1 MKPQPE
7 CASCLLGWLN
17 ERIAVLGE
25 EGAHSSTV
33 NSLARMVSDR
43 FGSTANVGSLANRT
57 IRMAQGPIIE
67 LADHYEGIKKRNN
80 RIASRLIP
88 AAKNFIERGT
98 SAREKFLRT
107 CSLATLGNV
116 APLGPPDGGF
126 EFQEVQDLIRDEGS
140 TPDFSEEIYEAALAA
155 ESILYITDN
164 AGEIGFDS
172 LLIER
177 LKKMGA
183 KVTLVVKEEPFFED
197 ATAKDAGFFSLDGLA
212 DDIISIGGFFVPDEL
227 SPPLRHA
234 FKQSDLLVSK
244 GTGNYEALQGE
255 AKGKPTIHMLKVK
268 CKPVARQTGGQ
279 MGTFLIG
286 LER

>member
-1 MKPQPE
+1 MRPQPE

-25 EGAHSSTV
+25 EGTHSQTLD
-33 NSLARMVSDR
+33 SLARMVSDQ
-43 FGSTANVGSLANRT
+43 FHSTANVGSLANRT
-57 IRMAQGPIIE
+57 IQLAQRPIIE
-67 LADHYEGIKKRNN
+67 LAEHYEGIKRRNN

-88 AAKNFIERGT
+88 AAKDFIERGA

-107 CSLATLGNV
+107 CFLATLGNV
-116 APLGPPDGGF
+116 APLGPPDGAF
-126 EFQEVQDLIRDEGS
+126 EFQEVQDVIRGEGP
-140 TPDFSEEIYEAALAA
+140 TPDFSEDVYEATLAA
-155 ESILYITDN
+155 ERILYITDN

-197 ATAKDAGFFSLDGLA
+197 VTAKDAAFFSLDRLA
-212 DDIISIGGFFVPDEL
+212 DDIISTGGFFVPDEL
-227 SPPLRHA
+227 SPSLRQA
-234 FKQSDLLVSK
+234 FEHCDLVVSK

-255 AKGKPTIHMLKVK
+255 TKGKPTIHMLKVK
-268 CKPVARQTGGQ
+268 CKPVAQQTGGQ